1 MPIYEYKCKKCG
13 SHFEKRQSI
22 SEEPLRE
29 CEHCDG
35 ELEKQWSLSGFAF
48 KGEGWYVTDYA
59 KKNGAKTESSAP
71 SEKSSSAESTTS
83 TETASK
89 PKSEPAA
96 KSE

>member
-13 SHFEKRQSI
+13 SHFEKRQSV

-29 CEHCDG
+29 CEHCEG

-48 KGEGWYVTDYA
+48 KGEGWYVTDYS
-59 KKNGAKTESSAP
+59 KKNGAKTESSGGN
-71 SEKSSSAESTTS
+71 EKSSPAESTTS